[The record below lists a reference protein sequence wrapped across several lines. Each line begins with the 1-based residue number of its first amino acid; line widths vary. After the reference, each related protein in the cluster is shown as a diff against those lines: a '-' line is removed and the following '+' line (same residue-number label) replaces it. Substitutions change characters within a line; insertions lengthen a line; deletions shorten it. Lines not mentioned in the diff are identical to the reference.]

1 MKWPQKASQRM
12 EGGQRSKTLSL
23 EIEGFVDFTAGDQ
36 GFYDRQLV
44 INNPST
50 ENWNDCS
57 IITSVIRETY

>member
-1 MKWPQKASQRM
+1 M

-23 EIEGFVDFTAGDQ
+23 EIKGFVAFTAGDQ

-50 ENWNDCS
+50 EN
-57 IITSVIRETY
+57 